1 MFRTIRRSILALS
14 LAACAALAGEAPAPG
29 PKVVA
34 FQGGGALLGVA
45 EDLKVDLDDK
55 PHPTAPFKVRWQ
67 VKTDDADRVNV
78 EGSPLIAGDV
88 VYLADERGTLHA
100 LNLADGKPKW
110 RYSAGKDSG
119 FATTPLF
126 VDGRVYAG
134 DMLGVF
140 HCVDAATGKQVWTV
154 DTESPIHASANAAGE
169 RIIFGNDG
177 AAVYC
182 LNAADGKVLW
192 KGQSGDKIY
201 STPAIGNGL
210 CFISGCDAQL
220 RAFEV
225 ETGKE
230 RFAVDLGGIAA
241 GSAILPEGQ
250 IVVPTDGGKVISFS
264 PDGQKTNWSYEQVK
278 ESAMVYAT
286 PAIHDGV
293 IVVGARDR
301 QVHGIDAKTGEQK
314 WTFKTRGDNDA
325 PALISGGRAYVTSK
339 DKKLYVL
346 DVKTGTMLYQFA
358 ATRMIDGGPAIGSGV
373 VVFADSNGNIFCLEP
388 VK

>member
-1 MFRTIRRSILALS
+1 MFRVRFRRTSMLLS
-14 LAACAALAGEAPAPG
+14 LAAGSLFAAENAGS
-29 PKVVA
+29 PKVAA

-45 EDLKVDLDDK
+45 EDLKVDFDK
-55 PHPTAPFKVRWQ
+55 PRPDGQPFKVRWQ
-67 VKTDDADRVNV
+67 VKTDDADRVGV

-88 VYLADERGTLHA
+88 VYVADARGTLHA
-100 LNLADGKPKW
+100 LNLADGSAKW

-119 FATTPLF
+119 FAVTPLL
-126 VDGRVYAG
+126 VNGRIYAG
-134 DMLGVF
+134 DVLGFF
-140 HCVDAATGKQVWTV
+140 HCVDAATGKEVWKV
-154 DTESPIHASANAAGE
+154 DSESPIHASANAVGD

-177 AAVYC
+177 AAVFC
-182 LNAADGKVLW
+182 LNAADGKQFW

-201 STPAIGNGL
+201 STPAIRDGL
-210 CFISGCDAQL
+210 AFISGCDAQL

-250 IVVPTDGGKVISFS
+250 IVVPTDNGKVLSFS
-264 PDGQKTNWSYEQVK
+264 PDGRKTNWTYEKVADA
-278 ESAMVYAT
+278 AMVYAT

-301 QVHGIDAKTGEQK
+301 QVHGIDARTGEQK

-346 DVKTGTMLYQFA
+346 DLKTGKMLYQFA
-358 ATRMIDGGPAIGSGV
+358 ATRMIDAGPAIGSGV
-373 VVFADSNGNIFCLEP
+373 VVFADSNGNVFCLEAR
-388 VK
+388 